1 MEGACVQIPNLIYT
15 TPPPEV
21 GGGWYC
27 GGGSGGGDRYRR
39 GRGRGGV
46 DTYPWYIVTSIIMTH
61 IHIQITLHPP

>member
-27 GGGSGGGDRYRR
+27 GGGSGVGDRYRG
-39 GRGRGGV
+39 GRGVGGDLYV
-46 DTYPWYIVTSIIMTH
+46 YMGHTY
-61 IHIQITLHPP
+61 